1 MKECHKDQSIVSL
14 INLQSKTL
22 SFSQEAR
29 ITMKMYTLFSSN
41 KNLNRCPSKLWVRL
55 STKTEWFF
63 FGKIGMW
70 IINTVMYSIPH
81 QKATGWPFLAKLTL
95 SSQRCQMGVGFID
108 LKTRR
113 NIVGSMRSYS
123 LEECATANLCLV
135 AYQHPAQPQQPW
147 SRKKERKFS
156 RPLFCL
162 LLKAS
167 PPSSSCQIVLLLQGK
182 KVRH

>member
-22 SFSQEAR
+22 SFSQEAS

-41 KNLNRCPSKLWVRL
+41 KNLNRCPSELWVYQQKL
-55 STKTEWFF
+55 NGF

-70 IINTVMYSIPH
+70 IINTAIYQISIPH